1 MAMKQNFNS
10 KDEGLDRRM
19 SLARRGSKVHP
30 LTFGGVMKETDN
42 PRRFSKFE
50 TKIPYGEDDDRD
62 DERHDFHLG
71 NSTDFNLYVDRR
83 EENSPNRST
92 GIGNE
97 LKCTSEGAQCMNGD
111 GMSVG
116 DTMAHKNDL
125 TPSENSLEEGNSD
138 PSEIVELPK
147 INPDSRRFQL
157 SKFLTQPRNDR
168 PKFEPDHIV
177 GFETEIVEPKANLH
191 SKEKFKIKK
200 RQVSS
205 KSISMSRE
213 GWHEKR
219 PASHDHGS
227 NIEDDSPEMNEQR
240 DTISVDYAS
249 HKRRGSTGS
258 PCNDSHKYKAF
269 LDEYLKKDLRKDSEK
284 TSSMINEW
292 RPLEEVSPNIKT
304 AWIGVESE
312 NFFNDLPLASPAE
325 YGKRQNQRPTT
336 VQVKNKKTSVIQVQN
351 LSSIDTSRREL
362 VKPLTVEIKKESK
375 NGVDGEDDTQGDAE
389 SYDGD
394 TPRFGREEDE
404 HPE

>member
-1 MAMKQNFNS
+1 MKQNFNS
-10 KDEGLDRRM
+10 NDEGLDRRM

-42 PRRFSKFE
+42 SRRFSKFE

-62 DERHDFHLG
+62 DEQHDCNLG
-71 NSTDFNLYVDRR
+71 NSTDFNLYVDRK
-83 EENSPNRST
+83 EEKSPNRST
-92 GIGNE
+92 AIVNE
-97 LKCTSEGAQCMNGD
+97 PKCTSERAQCMNGD

-116 DTMAHKNDL
+116 DTMAHKNEL
-125 TPSENSLEEGNSD
+125 TPSENSLEEGNRD

-147 INPDSRRFQL
+147 INPDRRRFQL
-157 SKFLTQPRNDR
+157 SKFLTQPGDDR
-168 PKFEPDHIV
+168 PKFEPEHIV

-191 SKEKFKIKK
+191 SEEKSKIKK

-205 KSISMSRE
+205 KSISMSRK

-219 PASHDHGS
+219 AASHDNGS
-227 NIEDDSPEMNEQR
+227 NNEDDSPEINEQS

-258 PCNDSHKYKAF
+258 PCNDSPYYEAF

-284 TSSMINEW
+284 TSSKITEW
-292 RPLEEVSPNIKT
+292 PPVEKVSPDIKT

-312 NFFNDLPLASPAE
+312 NVFNDLPLASPAE

-336 VQVKNKKTSVIQVQN
+336 VQVKNKKTSVIQLQN

-362 VKPLTVEIKKESK
+362 VKPLTVEIKKLSK
-375 NGVDGEDDTQGDAE
+375 NGVDGEDETQGDAG

-394 TPRFGREEDE
+394 TPRFGGEEDD
-404 HPE
+404 HPD